1 MATEKKTPRRKFIF
15 IGVIPGI
22 FGYGISVVGESKEDC
37 MKALKKCYAEWKKGY
52 PDSSTNFKGSFEDWG
67 GRVDKIELGK
77 GYFDDF
83 GS

>member
-1 MATEKKTPRRKFIF
+1 MAKKKTIF

-22 FGYGISVVGESKEDC
+22 FGYGISVAGESKEDC

-52 PDSSTNFKGSFEDWG
+52 PNEDTNFKGSFEDWG
-67 GRVDKIELGK
+67 GRVEEIELGK